1 MALQIQMATLGKMLD
16 AYLTVALAWQIQ
28 LAELGKMLQPYASS
42 ILFLQ
47 SFKMAVLIEG
57 FRSSNRYTQVT

>member
-1 MALQIQMATLGKMLD
+1 MALQIQMATLGKMLE
-16 AYLTVALAWQIQ
+16 VIRKVVSAWQIQ
-28 LAELGKMLQPYASS
+28 LAELGKMPYASS